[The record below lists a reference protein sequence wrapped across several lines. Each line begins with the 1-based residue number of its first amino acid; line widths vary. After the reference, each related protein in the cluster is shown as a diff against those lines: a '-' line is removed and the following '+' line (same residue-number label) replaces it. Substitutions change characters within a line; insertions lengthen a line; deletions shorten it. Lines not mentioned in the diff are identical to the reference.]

1 MITPTAD
8 GTGTPV
14 PTLPPDPTSEGTLAR
29 SALWLMGG
37 KTVAFVLMLALP
49 LLLVRRLSQTDFG
62 LYKQV
67 FLLVSTAMT
76 VLPLGFVM
84 SAFYFLPR
92 RPDKQSRVAFN
103 ILLFY
108 VAVGAGAGLALLWQP
123 TILQVMFHD
132 PTLARLAGPIAI
144 LIFISVAFSFL
155 DLIALA
161 RADVRTASVLI
172 VILNLGRTALL
183 LAAAFAFASFEA
195 LVYAV
200 MLQGVLQAALL
211 IWYLSTR
218 FQGFW
223 RGPDWS
229 VMRAQLGY
237 ALPLGT
243 AGILTVIQGDLHNY
257 FVAHYFDA
265 ASYAIY
271 AVGCFQLPL
280 LSILSD
286 SVGSVMI
293 PAIGRLELHGKP
305 EDIVRL
311 SARLMRVLAALYFPI
326 YVFLL
331 VAGRE
336 FIVVLFTARYVD
348 SWPIFAI
355 NLTLIPLSI
364 LTSVSDPVLRAYP
377 AYIPWLLRLRL
388 VLLGVLMLGAW
399 LATSNLLMLGAIVVM
414 VAVHAADRVV
424 LAVVLGRAL
433 KVSWRH
439 LGLLRDVG
447 KLSVAAGVAGLATA
461 AAHAAVAGATPLAVL
476 ATSAAVFAAVYLL
489 SVLALG
495 VPTPTERMAAREQV
509 GRVLQRCGLRRSP
522 PGLRGIPG
530 EEAP

>member
-1 MITPTAD
+1 M
-8 GTGTPV
+8 
-14 PTLPPDPTSEGTLAR
+14 
-29 SALWLMGG
+29 
-37 KTVAFVLMLALP
+37 
-49 LLLVRRLSQTDFG
+49 
-62 LYKQV
+62 
-67 FLLVSTAMT
+67 
-76 VLPLGFVM
+76 
-84 SAFYFLPR
+84 
-92 RPDKQSRVAFN
+92 
-103 ILLFY
+103 
-108 VAVGAGAGLALLWQP
+108 
-123 TILQVMFHD
+123 
-132 PTLARLAGPIAI
+132 
-144 LIFISVAFSFL
+144 
-155 DLIALA
+155 
-161 RADVRTASVLI
+161 
-172 VILNLGRTALL
+172 NLGRAALL
-183 LAAAFAFASFEA
+183 LAAAFAFGSFEA

-336 FIVVLFTARYVD
+336 FIVVLFTTRYVD

-388 VLLGVLMLGAW
+388 VLLGVLTLGAW

-461 AAHAAVAGATPLAVL
+461 AAHVAVAGATPLAVL